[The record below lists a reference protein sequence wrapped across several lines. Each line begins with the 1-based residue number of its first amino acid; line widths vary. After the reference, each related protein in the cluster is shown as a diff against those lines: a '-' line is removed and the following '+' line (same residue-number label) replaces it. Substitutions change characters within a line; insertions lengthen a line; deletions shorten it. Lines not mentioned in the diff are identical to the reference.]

1 MRHHPKG
8 LQHHGAAEGKAENQ
22 STREQSSTEHCLK
35 FQTESPVAGTEAL
48 GSPRPSPLTAQSRAG
63 LHGTVLYTAFGITG
77 LQSLTG
83 SDGVQKVL
91 PLRPPSCCFLSRKP
105 FNAQAAHEMTGGQEE
120 SASSG
125 SEPASR

>member
-63 LHGTVLYTAFGITG
+63 LHGTFFTLR
-77 LQSLTG
+77 LG
-83 SDGVQKVL
+83 SQGCN
-91 PLRPPSCCFLSRKP
+91 P
-105 FNAQAAHEMTGGQEE
+105 
-120 SASSG
+120 
-125 SEPASR
+125 